1 MKKKIALILAAV
13 ILVLSL
19 GLAACGT
26 GADDTS
32 NTDSSNNGENSNAEK
47 MQVDNEKVAAAAN
60 DGVFKIG
67 LDPEFPPMG
76 FRDTDGNYVGFDI
89 DLAKEVAKRLGMEF
103 EAVPINWDAKNMEL
117 GAGNIDC
124 IWNGFTMTGRE
135 GDYLWTSPYVS
146 NAQVI
151 VVKENSGIESA
162 ADLSG
167 KVLALQQGS
176 TAENALNSRTDIKN
190 SLANELFVA
199 DNVLALNE
207 LKVGGVDAVLVDEV
221 VADYYIAQNPGLK
234 VIDSIAEES
243 YGVGFA
249 LGNFELRDKVETA
262 LNDMA
267 KDGTMKKISEQW
279 FGKDITTIG
288 KTTDQ

>member
-26 GADDTS
+26 ADEG
-32 NTDSSNNGENSNAEK
+32 NTDTNPAGGDKSNGEK
-47 MQVDNEKVAAAAN
+47 MEVDNAKVAAAAN

-76 FRDTDGNYVGFDI
+76 YRDTEGNYVGFDI

-117 GAGNIDC
+117 GTGNIDC

-135 GDYLWTSPYVS
+135 GDYLWTSPYVT

-151 VVKENSGIESA
+151 VVNEKSDIKTA
-162 ADLSG
+162 ADLAG

-176 TAENALNSRTDIKN
+176 TAENALNSRTDIKS
-190 SLANELFVA
+190 SLANTLFVA
-199 DNVLALNE
+199 DNVSALNE

-221 VADYYIAQNPGLK
+221 VADYYIAKNPGLK
-234 VIDSIAEES
+234 VIDSIAQES

-249 LGNFELRDKVETA
+249 LGNSALRDKVETT
-262 LNDMA
+262 LQEMA

-279 FGKDITTIG
+279 FGKDISTIKG
-288 KTTDQ
+288 

>member
-26 GADDTS
+26 ADEG
-32 NTDSSNNGENSNAEK
+32 NTDTNPAGGDKSNGEK
-47 MQVDNEKVAAAAN
+47 MEVDNAKVAAAAN

-76 FRDTDGNYVGFDI
+76 YRDTEGNYVGFDI

-117 GAGNIDC
+117 GTGNIDC

-135 GDYLWTSPYVS
+135 GDYLWTSPYVT

-151 VVKENSGIESA
+151 VVNEKSDIKSA
-162 ADLSG
+162 ADLAG

-176 TAENALNSRTDIKN
+176 TAENALNSRADIKD
-190 SLANELFVA
+190 SLANTLFVA
-199 DNVLALNE
+199 DNVSALNE
-207 LKVGGVDAVLVDEV
+207 LKAGGVDAVLVDEV
-221 VADYYIAQNPGLK
+221 VADYYIAKNPGLK
-234 VIDSIAEES
+234 VIDSIAQES

-249 LGNFELRDKVETA
+249 LGNSALRDKVETT
-262 LNDMA
+262 LQEMA

-279 FGKDITTIG
+279 FGKDITTIKG
-288 KTTDQ
+288 

>member
-26 GADDTS
+26 ADEGTTDTNPS
-32 NTDSSNNGENSNAEK
+32 DGDKSNGEK
-47 MQVDNEKVAAAAN
+47 MEVDDAKVAAAAN

-76 FRDTDGNYVGFDI
+76 YRDTEGNYVGFDI

-117 GAGNIDC
+117 GTGNIDC

-151 VVKENSGIESA
+151 VVKENSDIKTS
-162 ADLSG
+162 ADLAG

-176 TAENALNSRTDIKN
+176 TAENALNSRTDIKDT
-190 SLANELFVA
+190 LANTLFVA
-199 DNVLALNE
+199 DNVSALSE
-207 LKVGGVDAVLVDEV
+207 LKAGGVDAVLVDEV
-221 VADYYIAQNPGLK
+221 VADYYIAKNPGLK
-234 VIDSIAEES
+234 VIDSIAKES

-249 LGNFELRDKVETA
+249 LGNSALRDKVETT
-262 LNDMA
+262 LHEMA

-279 FGKDITTIG
+279 FGKDITTI
-288 KTTDQ
+288 K

>member
-26 GADDTS
+26 ADEG
-32 NTDSSNNGENSNAEK
+32 NTDTNPAGGDKSNGEK
-47 MQVDNEKVAAAAN
+47 MEVDNAKVAAAAN

-76 FRDTDGNYVGFDI
+76 YRDTEGNYVGFDI
-89 DLAKEVAKRLGMEF
+89 DLAKEVAKRLGMKF

-117 GAGNIDC
+117 GTGNIDC

-135 GDYLWTSPYVS
+135 GDYLWTSPYVT

-151 VVKENSGIESA
+151 VVNEKSDIKTA
-162 ADLSG
+162 ADLAG

-176 TAENALNSRTDIKN
+176 TAENALNSRTDIKS
-190 SLANELFVA
+190 SLANTLFVA
-199 DNVLALNE
+199 DNVSALNE

-221 VADYYIAQNPGLK
+221 VADYYIAKNPGLK
-234 VIDSIAEES
+234 VIDSIAQES

-249 LGNFELRDKVETA
+249 LGNSALRDKVETT
-262 LNDMA
+262 LQEMA

-279 FGKDITTIG
+279 FGKDITTIKG
-288 KTTDQ
+288 

>member
-26 GADDTS
+26 ADEG
-32 NTDSSNNGENSNAEK
+32 NTDTNPAGGDKSNGEK
-47 MQVDNEKVAAAAN
+47 MEVDNAKVAAAAN

-76 FRDTDGNYVGFDI
+76 YRDTEGNYVGFDI

-103 EAVPINWDAKNMEL
+103 EAVPINWGAKNMEL
-117 GAGNIDC
+117 GTGNIDC

-135 GDYLWTSPYVS
+135 GDYLWTSPYVT

-151 VVKENSGIESA
+151 VVNEKSDIKTA
-162 ADLSG
+162 ADLAG

-176 TAENALNSRTDIKN
+176 TAENALNSRADIKD
-190 SLANELFVA
+190 SLANTLFVA
-199 DNVLALNE
+199 DNVSALNE
-207 LKVGGVDAVLVDEV
+207 LKAGGVDAVLVDEV
-221 VADYYIAQNPGLK
+221 VADYYIAKNPGLK
-234 VIDSIAEES
+234 VIDSIAQES

-249 LGNFELRDKVETA
+249 LGNSALRDKVETT
-262 LNDMA
+262 LQEMA

-279 FGKDITTIG
+279 FGKDITTIKG
-288 KTTDQ
+288 

>member
-1 MKKKIALILAAV
+1 MKKKIALILAGV

-26 GADDTS
+26 GGDTNDDTD
-32 NTDSSNNGENSNAEK
+32 NTNGTESAEGEK
-47 MQVDNEKVAAAAN
+47 MVVDDAKVAAAAN
-60 DGVFKIG
+60 DGIFKIG

-151 VVKENSGIESA
+151 VVKENSGIESS
-162 ADLSG
+162 ADLAG

-176 TAENALNSRTDIKN
+176 TAENALNSRADIKD
-190 SLANELFVA
+190 SLANTLFVA
-199 DNVLALNE
+199 DNVSALNE

-221 VADYYIAQNPGLK
+221 VADYYMAQNPGLK
-234 VIDSIAEES
+234 TVDSIAEET

-249 LGNFELRDKVETA
+249 LGNSALRDKVETA
-262 LNDMA
+262 LQEMA
-267 KDGTMKKISEQW
+267 ADGTMKKISEEW

-288 KTTDQ
+288 KES

>member
-26 GADDTS
+26 ADEGTTDTNPSDGDKS
-32 NTDSSNNGENSNAEK
+32 NSEK
-47 MQVDNEKVAAAAN
+47 MKVDDAKVAAAAN

-76 FRDTDGNYVGFDI
+76 YRDTEGNYVGFDI

-117 GAGNIDC
+117 GTGNIDC

-135 GDYLWTSPYVS
+135 GDYLWTSPYVE

-151 VVKENSGIESA
+151 VVKEKSDIKTA
-162 ADLSG
+162 ADLAG
-167 KVLALQQGS
+167 KILALQQGS
-176 TAENALNSRTDIKN
+176 TAENALNSRADIKDT
-190 SLANELFVA
+190 LANTLFVA
-199 DNVLALNE
+199 DNVSALNE
-207 LKVGGVDAVLVDEV
+207 LKAGGVDAVLVDEV
-221 VADYYIAQNPGLK
+221 VADYYIAKNPGLK
-234 VIDSIAEES
+234 VIDSIAKES

-249 LGNFELRDKVETA
+249 LGNSALRDKVETT
-262 LNDMA
+262 LHEMA

-279 FGKDITTIG
+279 FGKDITTI
-288 KTTDQ
+288 K

>member
-26 GADDTS
+26 ADEG
-32 NTDSSNNGENSNAEK
+32 NTDTNPAGSDKSNGEK
-47 MQVDNEKVAAAAN
+47 MEVDNAKVAAAAN

-76 FRDTDGNYVGFDI
+76 YRDTEGNYVGFDI

-117 GAGNIDC
+117 GTGNIDC

-135 GDYLWTSPYVS
+135 GDYLWTSPYVT

-151 VVKENSGIESA
+151 VVNEKSDIKTA
-162 ADLSG
+162 ADLAG

-176 TAENALNSRTDIKN
+176 TAENALNSRTDIKS
-190 SLANELFVA
+190 SLANTLFVA
-199 DNVLALNE
+199 DNVSALNE

-221 VADYYIAQNPGLK
+221 VADYYIAKNPGLK
-234 VIDSIAEES
+234 VIDSIAQES

-249 LGNFELRDKVETA
+249 LGNSALRDKVETT
-262 LNDMA
+262 LQEMA

-279 FGKDITTIG
+279 FGKDITTIKG
-288 KTTDQ
+288 

>member
-26 GADDTS
+26 ADEG
-32 NTDSSNNGENSNAEK
+32 NTDTNPAGSDKSNGEK
-47 MQVDNEKVAAAAN
+47 MEVDNAKVAAAAN

-76 FRDTDGNYVGFDI
+76 YRDTEGNYVGFDI

-117 GAGNIDC
+117 GTGNIDC

-135 GDYLWTSPYVS
+135 GDYLWTSPYVT

-151 VVKENSGIESA
+151 VVNEKSDIKTA
-162 ADLSG
+162 ADLAG

-176 TAENALNSRTDIKN
+176 TAENALNSRADIKD
-190 SLANELFVA
+190 SLANTLFVA
-199 DNVLALNE
+199 DNVSALNE
-207 LKVGGVDAVLVDEV
+207 LKAGGVDAVLVDEV
-221 VADYYIAQNPGLK
+221 VADYYIAKNPGLK
-234 VIDSIAEES
+234 VIDSIAQES

-249 LGNFELRDKVETA
+249 LGNSALRDKVETT
-262 LNDMA
+262 LQEMA

-279 FGKDITTIG
+279 FGKDITTIKG
-288 KTTDQ
+288 

>member
-26 GADDTS
+26 ADEG
-32 NTDSSNNGENSNAEK
+32 NTDTNPAGGDKSNGEK
-47 MQVDNEKVAAAAN
+47 MEVDDAKVAAAAN

-76 FRDTDGNYVGFDI
+76 YRDTEGNYVGFDI

-117 GAGNIDC
+117 GTGNIDC

-135 GDYLWTSPYVS
+135 GDYLWTSPYVT

-151 VVKENSGIESA
+151 VVNEKSDIKTA
-162 ADLSG
+162 ADLAG

-176 TAENALNSRTDIKN
+176 TAENALNSRTDIKS
-190 SLANELFVA
+190 SLANTLFVA
-199 DNVLALNE
+199 DNVSALNE

-221 VADYYIAQNPGLK
+221 VADYYIAKNPGLK
-234 VIDSIAEES
+234 VIDSIAQES

-249 LGNFELRDKVETA
+249 LGNSALRDKVETT
-262 LNDMA
+262 LQEMA

-279 FGKDITTIG
+279 FGKDITTIKG
-288 KTTDQ
+288 

>member
-26 GADDTS
+26 ADEG
-32 NTDSSNNGENSNAEK
+32 NTDTNPAGGDKSNGEK
-47 MQVDNEKVAAAAN
+47 MEVDNAKVAAAAN

-76 FRDTDGNYVGFDI
+76 YRDTEGNYVGFDI

-117 GAGNIDC
+117 GTGNIDC

-135 GDYLWTSPYVS
+135 GDYLWTSPYVT

-151 VVKENSGIESA
+151 VVNEKSDIKAA
-162 ADLSG
+162 ADLAG

-176 TAENALNSRTDIKN
+176 TAENALNSRADIKD
-190 SLANELFVA
+190 SLANTLFVA
-199 DNVLALNE
+199 DNVSALNE
-207 LKVGGVDAVLVDEV
+207 LKAGGVDAVLVDEV
-221 VADYYIAQNPGLK
+221 VADYYIAKNPGLK
-234 VIDSIAEES
+234 VIDSIAQES

-249 LGNFELRDKVETA
+249 LGNSALRDKVETT
-262 LNDMA
+262 LQEMA

-279 FGKDITTIG
+279 FGKDITTIKG
-288 KTTDQ
+288 